1 MAIDAVITWV
11 DGNDAAHKKKLAIT
25 LQKMG
30 ISKPESAAPTR
41 FNQCGEIDYCLRSLL
56 CYAPWLRTLY
66 LVTDNQTPSIIKTL
80 RETPEGNKIKL
91 IDHRDIFLDHANALP
106 TFNSLSIESVLWR
119 IEGLSE
125 QFIYLNDDC
134 ALIRAVTPDDFF
146 RENKLVL
153 RGTWKTQTEKKW
165 LNRMIPNRQKNTNE
179 HRTIQE
185 TSAKLAGFNKKFF
198 HLPHAPQPLNKQT
211 LIDFFQQH
219 PNHLLTNIQPPFRT
233 LQQFWPISLAQH
245 LELKKNNAIV
255 DNALKAI
262 SLHGGA
268 HSLKKIQAR
277 LKRAEK
283 NNVAFICLQSLDLA
297 PDSTRRVVF
306 DWLESHYTKK

>member
-11 DGNDAAHKKKLAIT
+11 DGNDAAHQTKLATT

-56 CYAPWLRTLY
+56 RYAPWLRTLF
-66 LVTDNQTPSIIKTL
+66 LVTDNQTPSIIKAL
-80 RETPEGNKIKL
+80 KGTPEGKKIKL
-91 IDHRDIFLDHANALP
+91 IDHRDIFLDHENALP

-134 ALIRAVTPDDFF
+134 ALIRPVTPNDFF

-153 RGTWKTQTEKKW
+153 RGAWKTQTEKKW
-165 LNRMIPNRQKNTNE
+165 LNRMMPNRSHATHE

-185 TSAKLAGFNKKFF
+185 TSAKLAGFKKKFF
-198 HLPHAPQPLNKQT
+198 HLPHAPLSLHKQT
-211 LIDFFQQH
+211 LADFFLQH
-219 PNHLLTNIQPPFRT
+219 PNDLLKNIQPAFRT

-245 LELKKNNAIV
+245 LDLKNNTAIV
-255 DNALKAI
+255 DNTLKAI
-262 SLHGGA
+262 SLHGNA
-268 HSLKKIQAR
+268 HSLNKIQTR

-297 PDSTRRVVF
+297 PDSTRRIVF
-306 DWLESHYTKK
+306 DWLDSHLSR